1 MNRREIVKKI
11 LSILLVIFLTFLTS
25 CSSKPSS
32 IYSDEESVFEYAE
45 WYLNNLVETE
55 LNKINTP
62 EKIKHACNVYEVDY
76 GENVNWPYICN
87 NVKDENPVEYFID
100 KLIETADNI
109 KTLKNIKVSEIIK
122 TYGNPY
128 IDSQIIKTIN
138 VNFEVNNEKQNNT
151 LCVYID
157 VENYTMTEMSIH
169 HFDECI
175 GKFPGLIIEFFKCY
189 TSY

>member
-1 MNRREIVKKI
+1 MKKI
-11 LSILLVIFLTFLTS
+11 LSVLLVVSLIFLTS

-32 IYSDEESVFEYAE
+32 TYSDDESVFEYAE

-55 LNKINTP
+55 LKKVNTP
-62 EKIKHACNVYEVDY
+62 EKIINACDIYEVNR
-76 GENVNWPYICN
+76 GNNVNWPYICGF
-87 NVKDENPVEYFID
+87 EESGNPNGPDIKELTTI
-100 KLIETADNI
+100 ANNI
-109 KTLKNIKVSEIIK
+109 KTLKNIKVTEIIE

-128 IDSQIIKTIN
+128 IDSMVKKYIN